1 MSIHYL
7 KNTEINTSA
16 WDKCI
21 AGSFNGTLHACSWY
35 LDLICEQWDAL
46 IEDDYKSVM
55 PLIIKNR
62 WGHKIIDL
70 PVFAAEL
77 GIFSK
82 EPINTFKTRHFLDSI
97 PPDFRYYRITLNKF
111 NPLESRNIAVRYQ
124 KKYELDLIGPY
135 YKLAGNF
142 KPALR
147 AKLNLAMAHRF
158 NMVKGLSP
166 NDLIQFISRNG
177 IPTEKTVSGHNY
189 RLLRTIVAALIRY
202 KSGELFGIYNSHN
215 QLASIVLL
223 SWFINRL
230 YLQFQFTAPDQLQ
243 NFPHLFLIDRII
255 EKYAETHSTLTFEF
269 QPESSNSF
277 HYTDFDAR
285 ESQLVEIFHNKLPF
299 YTKLLP
305 LW

>member
-7 KNTEINTSA
+7 KNTEINTGA
-16 WDKCI
+16 WDNCI
-21 AGSFNGTLHACSWY
+21 TGSFNGTLHACSWY
-35 LDLICEQWDAL
+35 LDLISEQWDAL

-55 PLIIKNR
+55 PLIIKKR
-62 WGHKIIDL
+62 WGQEIIDL
-70 PVFAAEL
+70 PVFAPEL

-82 EPINTFKTRHFLDSI
+82 EPINAMKTRHFLDSI
-97 PPDFRYYRITLNKF
+97 PTRFRYYRITLNKF
-111 NPLESRNIAVRYQ
+111 NPLESWNIAVRYQ
-124 KKYELDLIGPY
+124 KKYELDLIEPY
-135 YKLAGNF
+135 NKLSGNF

-166 NDLIQFISRNG
+166 NDLIQFITRHG
-177 IPTEKTVSGHNY
+177 INTGVAVSVHNY
-189 RLLRTIVAALIRY
+189 RLLRTIIAGLIRY
-202 KSGELFGIYNSHN
+202 KSGELFGVYNNHN

-230 YLQFQFTAPDQLQ
+230 YLQYQVTDPDQLQ

-269 QPESSNSF
+269 QPESPNPF
-277 HYTDFDAR
+277 YYTDFNAR
-285 ESQLVEIFHNKLPF
+285 ESQLVKIIHNKLPF
-299 YTKLLP
+299 YLKLLA
-305 LW
+305 LR